1 MTIKRSWIKTFFKD
15 LKKKEKKKTRENI
28 KKKSENSLNS
38 NTSSEDLQAPK
49 PKVTERVLSNEDNDI
64 MIIPDIEEEEK
75 NEMLTTVAAPPQ
87 IKVNRIPTMRELE
100 NEFFNSSE
108 ERLNEVYLGI
118 DLSFLSNNSLCYP
131 DQIMEED
138 KHWDWDLLFVEVA
151 SEIQNDLE
159 KDNGYLNK
167 LDFTPGH
174 GLIKGVGST
183 LDFDRFKVSKTE
195 S

>member
-1 MTIKRSWIKTFFKD
+1 
-15 LKKKEKKKTRENI
+15 
-28 KKKSENSLNS
+28 
-38 NTSSEDLQAPK
+38 
-49 PKVTERVLSNEDNDI
+49 

-100 NEFFNSSE
+100 SEFINSSE
-108 ERLNEVYLGI
+108 EYLNEVYLGI

-138 KHWDWDLLFVEVA
+138 KHWDWDMLFVEVA
-151 SEIQNDLE
+151 SEIQNDID

-183 LDFDRFKVSKTE
+183 LDFDRFKISKNDN
-195 S
+195 

>member
-1 MTIKRSWIKTFFKD
+1 MTINNKII
-15 LKKKEKKKTRENI
+15 ENLLFLLLYFHYV
-28 KKKSENSLNS
+28 NSL
-38 NTSSEDLQAPK
+38 LQ
-49 PKVTERVLSNEDNDI
+49 
-64 MIIPDIEEEEK
+64 
-75 NEMLTTVAAPPQ
+75 
-87 IKVNRIPTMRELE
+87 
-100 NEFFNSSE
+100 
-108 ERLNEVYLGI
+108 VYLGI

-131 DQIMEED
+131 DQIMEGD

-151 SEIQNDLE
+151 SEIQNDIE
-159 KDNGYLNK
+159 RDNGYLNK